1 MTRKNLKTIE
11 ESEFEAI
18 EGIGVQYGVQICFL
32 SYYAMG
38 WVSRTLI
45 ETSFRI
51 ILNFLPLRN
60 IFRNA
65 KPIFSCLGM
74 LTLEYATGGI
84 PKEQIKGAR
93 KEQFC
98 KNSYQYFCK
107 NSYVPI
113 CLQKYSIQYFARQGN
128 GLCFSTFCLN
138 LIAFQVH
145 VSAQSICP
153 NIFEQ
158 IDLESR

>member
-1 MTRKNLKTIE
+1 MKNQNSNWGNWCTVW
-11 ESEFEAI
+11 STD
-18 EGIGVQYGVQICFL
+18 ICFL
-32 SYYAMG
+32 SHYAMG

-51 ILNFLPLRN
+51 ILNFLPFRN

-84 PKEQIKGAR
+84 PKEQNKRSPKWAILQK
-93 KEQFC
+93 
-98 KNSYQYFCK
+98 YL
-107 NSYVPI
+107 PI
-113 CLQKYSIQYFARQGN
+113 FLQKYSIQYFARQGN
-128 GLCFSTFCLN
+128 GLCFPTFCLN
-138 LIAFQVH
+138 LIAFRVH

>member
-1 MTRKNLKTIE
+1 MTKRDKEKSKGNE
-11 ESEFEAI
+11 ESEFDAI

-32 SYYAMG
+32 SHYAMG

-107 NSYVPI
+107 NIVSNI
-113 CLQKYSIQYFARQGN
+113 FQGKASN

>member
-1 MTRKNLKTIE
+1 MTKRDKEKSKGNE

-32 SYYAMG
+32 SHYAIG
-38 WVSRTLI
+38 WVSWTLI

-93 KEQFC
+93 NEQFC
-98 KNSYQYFCK
+98 KNTYQYFCK
-107 NSYVPI
+107 NIVSNI
-113 CLQKYSIQYFARQGN
+113 LQGKAMDCVFLLSVWIQLRFK
-128 GLCFSTFCLN
+128 CTFLHRVFVRIY
-138 LIAFQVH
+138 L
-145 VSAQSICP
+145 SK
-153 NIFEQ
+153 
-158 IDLESR
+158 

>member
-1 MTRKNLKTIE
+1 MTKSDKEKSKGNE

-18 EGIGVQYGVQICFL
+18 DGIGVQYGVQICFL
-32 SYYAMG
+32 SHYAMG

-51 ILNFLPLRN
+51 ILNFLTLMN
-60 IFRNA
+60 IFKNA

-84 PKEQIKGAR
+84 PKEQIILQK
-93 KEQFC
+93 
-98 KNSYQYFCK
+98 SL
-107 NSYVPI
+107 PI
-113 CLQKYSIQYFARQGN
+113 FLQKYSIQYFARQGN